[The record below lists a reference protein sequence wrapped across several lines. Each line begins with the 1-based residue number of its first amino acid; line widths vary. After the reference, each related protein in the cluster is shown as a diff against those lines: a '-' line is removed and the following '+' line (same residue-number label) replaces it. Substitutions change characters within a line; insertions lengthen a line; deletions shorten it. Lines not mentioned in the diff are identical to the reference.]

1 MENLKFKNKI
11 GRPSIYSRLDE
22 NFLKSEIKKYIEG
35 KQILCYTK
43 KLEVIYMIEIQEKN
57 IGKYLK
63 KFKNLGVYITFEGNL
78 RGKFVIHKLKYTILF
93 DMLRLEDLIS
103 TTYLEINLN
112 QSSKTQVSIDFKKIM
127 LHLDEDIDMVITIE
141 N

>member
-1 MENLKFKNKI
+1 
-11 GRPSIYSRLDE
+11 
-22 NFLKSEIKKYIEG
+22 
-35 KQILCYTK
+35 
-43 KLEVIYMIEIQEKN
+43 MIEIQEKN